1 MPVSQECLETRTK
14 ESTRLEPTAI
24 GGELWIAC
32 EGTGVTT
39 GGRAHSSFFFCG
51 TDQGVQRTCKFL
63 CECLDICL
71 SANRP

>member
-32 EGTGVTT
+32 EGTPPV
-39 GGRAHSSFFFCG
+39 FFCSA
-51 TDQGVQRTCKFL
+51 DQGSPTRVQAFVRVPGNEHGGQPTVILKV
-63 CECLDICL
+63 
-71 SANRP
+71 SAL